1 MSYIYFFLII
11 FIPLYALLVEKDDFL
26 KLNIKIII
34 AGLVSVSSLLVYENI
49 LSDGSLELAHQKQSL
64 DIFLRE
70 DQQDKENKREEVK
83 NLITQLIKK
92 RDVEPGELYI
102 LARQLKNIDE
112 FMLSRDLYMEI
123 YNRFGNDLDGEVVA
137 EYAQVLFMSS
147 GREFSDTIYIL
158 LEEALIL
165 AQIIFITIILTADN
179 AIIIGVISANFV
191 PKNKK
196 QIILWGV
203 SGALIFK
210 IIFALFATYLFKFYF
225 I

>member
-11 FIPLYALLVEKDDFL
+11 FIPLYALLVEKDDFF

-64 DIFLRE
+64 DIFLRG

-137 EYAQVLFMSS
+137 EYAQVLFMSA

-158 LEEALIL
+158 LEEALKKNPNNPSALTLKGL
-165 AQIIFITIILTADN
+165 AELEKNNPQLTIELWN
-179 AIIIGVISANFV
+179 QAIPLLNSEKEKDDLRSLIEAVKKR
-191 PKNKK
+191 KN
-196 QIILWGV
+196 Q
-203 SGALIFK
+203 
-210 IIFALFATYLFKFYF
+210 
-225 I
+225 

>member
-49 LSDGSLELAHQKQSL
+49 LSDGSLELAYQKQSL
-64 DIFLRE
+64 DIFLGE
-70 DQQDKENKREEVK
+70 DQLEKENKREEVN
-83 NLITQLIKK
+83 NLITQLVKK
-92 RDVEPGELYI
+92 KDVEPGELYI

-137 EYAQVLFMSS
+137 EYDQVLFMSS

-158 LEEALIL
+158 SLIH
-165 AQIIFITIILTADN
+165 I
-179 AIIIGVISANFV
+179 
-191 PKNKK
+191 
-196 QIILWGV
+196 
-203 SGALIFK
+203 
-210 IIFALFATYLFKFYF
+210 
-225 I
+225 